1 MMAVAPLLKSDATAA
16 TYLVGE
22 YQPSALRL
30 PSG

>member
-16 TYLVGE
+16 RTWWG
-22 YQPSALRL
+22 STSHLRYAM